1 MAITGNPGDLA
12 TGGFGTGISGRAAT
26 PRDVERA
33 VARGEAMG
41 ASRTSGG
48 GGSGNV
54 RGNEFSGTGVGG
66 SALGLLS
73 AQPVSPMAPY
83 GNAFDFT
90 GAELTQALMSLNK
103 ANMPGAGMWDLLGL
117 QSALKKPENIA
128 MSEALG
134 GPFISYQDEPAPTP
148 SLPSGVLGGAF
159 NQPPLTASTQPVASQ
174 QQDMGPLSD
183 AAISAALSYQN
194 TPLENDIAY
203 LASRVGPSAS
213 PEALALVEP
222 AFVTELARELR
233 KAEETTGT
241 TARINDLY
249 RSPDTQGELYT
260 RLKAQDP
267 NYMVAPAGSSWH
279 QGAIAADIARS
290 PVLNYM
296 RANTPSTLNFPY
308 GQNDL
313 VHVQLSDP
321 EIAALGY
328 QMKANKFD
336 KSPLRAFTSTMG
348 DGGFMLAGGD
358 FGQMSPVSVA
368 AAPSP
373 SPVPVRAVMPQQPTN
388 VAFNQPLAP
397 RTPTPTVID
406 RIATSVLGIPG
417 YDTGPG
423 LLSGAAKAGEYG
435 SQMLAASQPQGVEP
449 AAVTAPPVNRPTAA
463 PTSLASL
470 LFERG
475 MERRGEGRRRK
486 RKSTT
491 TEQMQS
497 DTIGGLLA

>member
-1 MAITGNPGDLA
+1 
-12 TGGFGTGISGRAAT
+12 
-26 PRDVERA
+26 
-33 VARGEAMG
+33 
-41 ASRTSGG
+41 
-48 GGSGNV
+48 
-54 RGNEFSGTGVGG
+54 
-66 SALGLLS
+66 
-73 AQPVSPMAPY
+73 MAPY

-159 NQPPLTASTQPVASQ
+159 NEPPLTASMQSPSIEQ
-174 QQDMGPLSD
+174 
-183 AAISAALSYQN
+183 AISAGTYSGPKGVTSLTPAARMASVNAQGLNIPQVAYTPEELDAATRMVLAESSNIVNAQGGLN
-194 TPLENDIAY
+194 TPAAQAVADVIRNRVLSEQFPSTVQGVLSQKNQFEPYGSGAY
-203 LASRVGPSAS
+203 LTSQFGPQNPNYSAVQDVVRGVLAGEVAPVVGGAVNFGNNAVIQGRPTASQRTQN
-213 PEALALVEP
+213 
-222 AFVTELARELR
+222 AF
-233 KAEETTGT
+233 
-241 TARINDLY
+241 
-249 RSPDTQGELYT
+249 
-260 RLKAQDP
+260 AQMGADP
-267 NYMVAPAGSSWH
+267 NSITFYSARNPASVQQTFGVLPGSQPVSF
-279 QGAIAADIARS
+279 GS
-290 PVLNYM
+290 PV
-296 RANTPSTLNFPY
+296 
-308 GQNDL
+308 
-313 VHVQLSDP
+313 QL
-321 EIAALGY
+321 AAR
-328 QMKANKFD
+328 Q
-336 KSPLRAFTSTMG
+336 
-348 DGGFMLAGGD
+348 
-358 FGQMSPVSVA
+358 
-368 AAPSP
+368 
-373 SPVPVRAVMPQQPTN
+373 PVPVTDLARAVMPPDQTRVAATPTL
-388 VAFNQPLAP
+388 PP
-397 RTPTPTVID
+397 RTPTPNVLD

-449 AAVTAPPVNRPTAA
+449 AAVAAPPVNRPTAA

-475 MERRGEGRRRK
+475 MERTGEGRRRK